1 MINVEN
7 VLDIQVSVQGV
18 MNTKKT
24 IEIWKWGE
32 RMKTKNEE
40 IKELIRKIE
49 MDEFLLQMKDFWNSS
64 DFARSRENT
73 RKIRELKAKLDNE

>member
-1 MINVEN
+1 
-7 VLDIQVSVQGV
+7 
-18 MNTKKT
+18 
-24 IEIWKWGE
+24 
-32 RMKTKNEE
+32 MKTKNEE

-64 DFARSRENT
+64 DYARSRENT